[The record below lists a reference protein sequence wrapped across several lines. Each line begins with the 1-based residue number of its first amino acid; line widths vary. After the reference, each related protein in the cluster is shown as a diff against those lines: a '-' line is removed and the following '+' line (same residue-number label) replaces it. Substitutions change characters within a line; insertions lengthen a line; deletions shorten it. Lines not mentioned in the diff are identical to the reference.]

1 MTTTDAPAD
10 YQSSVC
16 PSWPNGASYHAQSSA
31 DMLAPGRFAQAEA
44 YVRDWTE
51 ALDRAREDLARVQ
64 RQIADVVAELEAL
77 DGEVTQRPSQAIS
90 VCNRRMWLKLRLDSA
105 YLKETMVLLRMRR
118 LEALQE
124 QQHDNRAML
133 SWQAAGLA
141 SPAMGVWQ
149 SLLNETRPEMLDGP
163 TQLALAE
170 ELAEL
175 GLLFDAQ
182 DAFIAGT
189 FDYTLGGGLSR
200 MMRDFFFEE
209 IAEPFVQNFLERR
222 SLAAA
227 TVRQLVDRW
236 SRERTFETGSA
247 AAIARRMHPLGAPP
261 KSA

>member
-16 PSWPNGASYHAQSSA
+16 PLWPNGASYRAQSSA

-51 ALDRAREDLARVQ
+51 ALDRANEDLARVQ

-77 DGEVTQRPSQAIS
+77 DGEVTQRPSQSITVYS
-90 VCNRRMWLKLRLDSA
+90 RRLCLELRLDAA
-105 YLKETMVLLRMRR
+105 YRKESTLLIRMRH

-124 QQHDNRAML
+124 QQHDNRAMQ
-133 SWQAAGLA
+133 SWQAVGFT

-149 SLLNETRPEMLDGP
+149 SLLNEACPEVLDGP

-182 DAFIAGT
+182 DALIAGA
-189 FDYTLGGGLSR
+189 DYRLGGALSR

-236 SRERTFETGSA
+236 SSERTFETGSA

>member
-1 MTTTDAPAD
+1 MTTSDAPAD
-10 YQSSVC
+10 YQSSAC
-16 PSWPNGASYHAQSSA
+16 PLWPNGASYHARSSA

-44 YVRDWTE
+44 YVKAWTD
-51 ALDRAREDLARVQ
+51 ALDQVREDLARVQ

-77 DGEVTQRPSQAIS
+77 DAEVTQRPSQSITVYS
-90 VCNRRMWLKLRLDSA
+90 RRQCLKLRLDSA
-105 YLKETMVLLRMRR
+105 YLKETTVLIRMRR

-133 SWQAAGLA
+133 PWQAAGLA

-170 ELAEL
+170 ELAEA

-182 DAFIAGT
+182 DWFLTGASYHWLSGVSSGIA
-189 FDYTLGGGLSR
+189 R
-200 MMRDFFFEE
+200 AFFFKK
-209 IAEPFVQNFLERR
+209 IAKPFVRNYLKTRA
-222 SLAAA
+222 LAAA
-227 TVRQLVDRW
+227 AVREFVDRW
-236 SRERTFETGSA
+236 SRERMFETGSA
-247 AAIARRMHPLGAPP
+247 AAIAKRMHPLGAPP